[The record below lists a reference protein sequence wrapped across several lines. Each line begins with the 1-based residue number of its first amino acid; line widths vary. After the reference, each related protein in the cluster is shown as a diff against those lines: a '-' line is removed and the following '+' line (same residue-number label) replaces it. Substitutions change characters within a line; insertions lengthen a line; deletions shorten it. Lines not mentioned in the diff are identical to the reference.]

1 MLNCSLSPAGC
12 KHHNLTLVVTFT
24 AQASK
29 CNLHDRLFKGRLAH
43 KEPTYVII
51 DVHGVGYQV
60 NISLQTFGDIK
71 DREEVF
77 LHTYLAVREDAH
89 VLYGFST
96 PAEKNLFLHLISVN
110 GVGPGTALIMLSYMS
125 VEELSMAIAREDAAA
140 LQRIKGIGT
149 KTAQRVII
157 DLKDRIRREKD
168 IEMTTMINP
177 AHNTMRQE
185 ALTALL
191 TLGIPRSAAEKSVDM
206 VLKKSGNTITLE
218 DLIKQALK
226 AT

>member
-1 MLNCSLSPAGC
+1 MIAFL
-12 KHHNLTLVVTFT
+12 
-24 AQASK
+24 
-29 CNLHDRLFKGRLAH
+29 KGRMVH
-43 KEPTYVII
+43 KEPTHVII

-60 NISLQTFGDIK
+60 NISLQTFGEIK
-71 DREEVF
+71 DCEEIF

-89 VLYGFST
+89 VLYGFAN
-96 PAEKNLFLHLISVN
+96 PAEKNLFLQLISVN

-125 VEELSMAIAREDAAA
+125 VEELTMAIAREDAAA
-140 LQRIKGIGT
+140 LQRIKGIGA

-157 DLKDRIRREKD
+157 DLKDKVRREVAT
-168 IEMTTMINP
+168 EMTAIMNP
-177 AHNTMRQE
+177 VHNTMRQE

-191 TLGIPRSAAEKSVDM
+191 TLGIPRYAAEKSVDT